1 MRNLLA
7 DQARQYEM
15 VARAIKFIRRNARS
29 QPSLNEISSNLG
41 LSEFHLQKI
50 FSEWAGVSPKRF
62 LQYVTK
68 EYAMEALRSS
78 GDLLSV
84 TSDAGL
90 SSPGRLH
97 DLMVTCEAMS
107 PGEIKSMGAGLEIR
121 FGEVPTPFGNA
132 LIAWTQRGICHL
144 GFVGSDASA
153 HAVVGLQQDWPMAV
167 FVPDQNGAIQL
178 ATGIFKASPSAQH
191 LHLMLRGTNF
201 QIKVWEALISVAPGE
216 IVSYSQLAGMAG
228 VPKASRSV
236 GTAIG
241 KNNIALLIPCHRV
254 IRETGEIGGY
264 RWGPERKVALLA
276 REAVQEERNL
286 PGSEGR
292 QSASTA
298 DGVTNELNCL
308 GICLYDDI

>member
-1 MRNLLA
+1 MRNALA
-7 DQARQYEM
+7 DQARQYDL
-15 VARAIKFIRRNARS
+15 VARAIEFIRSHARH
-29 QPSLNEISSNLG
+29 QPSLAEISDSLG
-41 LSEFHLQKI
+41 LSEFHLQRI

-68 EYAMEALRSS
+68 EYAKQALRNS

-84 TSDAGL
+84 TMDAGL

-107 PGEIKSMGAGLEIR
+107 PGEIKSMGADLEIG
-121 FGEVPTPFGNA
+121 FGEAPTPFGNA

-144 GFVGSDASA
+144 GFVEDDALVNVLAS
-153 HAVVGLQQDWPMAV
+153 LKRDWPNAT
-167 FVPDQNGAIQL
+167 FLPDQPLAQQL
-178 ATGIFKASPSAQH
+178 AARIFNASTSAQP

-216 IVSYSQLAGMAG
+216 IVSYSQLAKMAG
-228 VPKASRSV
+228 APKASRSV
-236 GTAIG
+236 GTAVG

-264 RWGPERKVALLA
+264 RWGLCRKAALLA
-276 REAVQEERNL
+276 REGAQAERL
-286 PGSEGR
+286 IRHE
-292 QSASTA
+292 
-298 DGVTNELNCL
+298 
-308 GICLYDDI
+308 